1 MAIDT
6 PEWVKHAIFYQ
17 IFPDRFARSP
27 RMRHARGLAF
37 KPWGSPPEERGF
49 QGGDL
54 YGIVDKLGYLQE
66 LGVTA
71 LYLNPVFSSA
81 AYHRY
86 HTFDYFQ
93 VDPLLGGDR
102 ALRELLDEAH
112 ARGIRVVLDGV
123 FNHAG
128 RGFWP
133 FHHILENCGH
143 SPYLDWFIVHDWPLR
158 PYLHDDDH
166 PCNYETWW
174 DLPALPK
181 LNTNNPGVRGYLMDV
196 ARHWI
201 EFGAD
206 GWRLDV
212 PNEIDDDSF
221 WQEFRGVV
229 KAANP
234 EAYIC
239 GEIWRDARRWLQG
252 DQFDGVMN
260 YSFAWAAMSFFGS
273 ETLRPDY
280 EHDQLTLEPL
290 DAPAFGQVIDRMH
303 GLYDWAINHVQ
314 LNLLDSHDM
323 ARALWI
329 MGEDISALRLCVLF
343 QMTIPGAPCIY
354 YGDEVGLS
362 SPGDPCCRAAFPWHA
377 EATWDTDLLA
387 FYRQATALRHRHPV
401 LRTGS
406 FQALY
411 AADRVYAFHRQL
423 EGQEAVVAFNA
434 STEPAN
440 LRIVLPDAASPAFQQ
455 AWPGDVELVYHISEG
470 QLDVTLPGRE
480 VLVLVT

>member
-1 MAIDT
+1 M
-6 PEWVKHAIFYQ
+6 
-17 IFPDRFARSP
+17 
-27 RMRHARGLAF
+27 
-37 KPWGSPPEERGF
+37 
-49 QGGDL
+49 
-54 YGIVDKLGYLQE
+54 
-66 LGVTA
+66 
-71 LYLNPVFSSA
+71 
-81 AYHRY
+81 
-86 HTFDYFQ
+86 
-93 VDPLLGGDR
+93 
-102 ALRELLDEAH
+102 
-112 ARGIRVVLDGV
+112 LDGV

-260 YSFAWAAMSFFGS
+260 YSFAWAAMSFSGS

-280 EHDQLTLEPL
+280 EHDQLTLDPL

-387 FYRQATALRHRHPV
+387 FYR
-401 LRTGS
+401 
-406 FQALY
+406 
-411 AADRVYAFHRQL
+411 
-423 EGQEAVVAFNA
+423 
-434 STEPAN
+434 
-440 LRIVLPDAASPAFQQ
+440 
-455 AWPGDVELVYHISEG
+455 
-470 QLDVTLPGRE
+470 
-480 VLVLVT
+480 